1 MAQFDPEALEK
12 RVDARFSAMDAA
24 LSALGEQRV
33 YQVYL
38 ADSRKLANELRAE
51 EITKMAAEHEEAQL
65 EFLIEREEAK
75 NGCDNRY

>member
-1 MAQFDPEALEK
+1 MRQFDHKALEK
-12 RVDARFSAMDAA
+12 RVDARFSAMDTA

-51 EITKMAAEHEEAQL
+51 ELAKMAAEHEESQL